1 MEKKGANLKL
11 ARPFLTPFFY
21 SQSMQQKADQLNTS
35 IDMNVSIRLSGVDG
49 MQIEG
54 MDYLGLSQQ
63 PKFQQ
68 MIGACKIISSCSYA
82 IEKLYFS
89 DKIKKINMF
98 GWVQQRYLLI
108 TNEKIYNIKK
118 TKIKR
123 SIRVSDYLCLIHRLD
138 Q

>member
-1 MEKKGANLKL
+1 
-11 ARPFLTPFFY
+11 
-21 SQSMQQKADQLNTS
+21 MQQKPDMLNTS

-49 MQIEG
+49 MHVEG

-63 PKFQQ
+63 PRFQQ
-68 MIGACKIISSCSYA
+68 MIGACNNPLVVFIVF

-123 SIRVSDYLCLIHRLD
+123 SIRVSADCFKNGID